1 MNEFLKVEYERCLD
15 LLKYYD
21 ERHQSFVKFAAGLSS
36 GVPTLLLAI
45 FQLGNDANQYF
56 WQFTALISA
65 VTTIGLLSTF
75 TVLVQLRLYFIYP
88 ARQVN
93 ALRKYFLQNEA
104 NDFSENQMYL
114 DANFNAFKWTSSHTL
129 LNGFV
134 AMQVGV
140 FAGLSA
146 YALVV
151 VRSISECRFALA
163 VVTAVFAATCCFG
176 LSAWYLYSK
185 SKFHP
190 DRSVHG
196 KRAA

>member
-1 MNEFLKVEYERCLD
+1 MNEFLKIEYERCLD

-36 GVPTLLLAI
+36 GVPALLLAI
-45 FQLGNDANQYF
+45 FQLGHDANQYF

-93 ALRKYFLQNEA
+93 ALRKYFLQNVA
-104 NDFSENQMYL
+104 YDFSDNQMYL
-114 DANFNAFKWTSSHTL
+114 ETNFNAFKWTSSHTL

-134 AMQVGV
+134 AMQVGA

-146 YALVV
+146 YALAVV
-151 VRSISECRFALA
+151 KSITECRFALA
-163 VVTAVFAATCCFG
+163 VVVAILVATCCFG
-176 LSAWYLYSK
+176 LTSWYLYSK

-196 KRAA
+196 KVEA